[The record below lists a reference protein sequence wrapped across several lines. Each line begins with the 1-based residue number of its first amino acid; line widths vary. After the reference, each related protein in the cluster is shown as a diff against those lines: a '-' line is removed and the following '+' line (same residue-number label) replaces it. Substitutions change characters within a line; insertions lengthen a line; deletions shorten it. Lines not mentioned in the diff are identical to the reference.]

1 MFYFWE
7 QKLMKNQEQI
17 ISDSVEV
24 SRIASGFMDEYMLV
38 RVYRTGISIWLKKK
52 VSQKYKT
59 FFI

>member
-17 ISDSVEV
+17 LSDSVEV